1 MLFVKVTRRNRMLSH
16 YGPFIGLGLVIFATA
31 LAFAIIAK
39 AAHGIERFR
48 HEDHELYDGQY
59 RR

>member
-1 MLFVKVTRRNRMLSH
+1 MLSH